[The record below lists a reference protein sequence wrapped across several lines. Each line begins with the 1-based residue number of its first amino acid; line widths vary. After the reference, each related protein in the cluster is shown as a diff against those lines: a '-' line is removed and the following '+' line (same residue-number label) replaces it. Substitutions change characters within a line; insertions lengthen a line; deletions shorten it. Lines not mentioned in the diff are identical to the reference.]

1 MSYFIV
7 TNKGKSV
14 KIDLNRS
21 PVNALNYDLLSELNK
36 ILDEIESNCD
46 INILILSGGDSKFF
60 SFGLD
65 IPEILLLTRSQVK
78 ETLNLLVNTCKKIYL
93 SSKITISKI
102 NGHATGGGCMLALS
116 TDFRFMVNNRSKI
129 ALNEINIGLSLFSS
143 TIEILKSIVG
153 TKNAK
158 EILLGGKLLNP
169 SLAKDYGLV
178 NDLYEENDDFLF
190 EKLIDDY
197 GSKSLI
203 AIKDLKKSLQISN
216 LSLLN
221 DEDSKLDEFLDIFY
235 SEETQEK
242 LRKIKIKK

>member
-21 PVNALNYDLLSELNK
+21 PVNALNYDLLSELNI
-36 ILDEIESNCD
+36 ILDEIESNRD

>member
-1 MSYFIV
+1 
-7 TNKGKSV
+7 
-14 KIDLNRS
+14 
-21 PVNALNYDLLSELNK
+21 
-36 ILDEIESNCD
+36 
-46 INILILSGGDSKFF
+46 
-60 SFGLD
+60 
-65 IPEILLLTRSQVK
+65 
-78 ETLNLLVNTCKKIYL
+78 
-93 SSKITISKI
+93 
-102 NGHATGGGCMLALS
+102 MLALS

-235 SEETQEK
+235 SEKTK
-242 LRKIKIKK
+242 IIRKIKIKK

>member
-1 MSYFIV
+1 VSYFIV
-7 TNKGKSV
+7 TNKDKSV

-21 PVNALNYDLLSELNK
+21 PVNALNYDLLSELNI

>member
-21 PVNALNYDLLSELNK
+21 PVNALNYDLLSELNI
-36 ILDEIESNCD
+36 ILDEIERNCD

>member
-21 PVNALNYDLLSELNK
+21 PVNALNYDLLRELNI

-46 INILILSGGDSKFF
+46 INLLILSGGDSKFF

>member
-7 TNKGKSV
+7 TNKDKSV

-21 PVNALNYDLLSELNK
+21 PVNALNYDLLSELNI

>member
-1 MSYFIV
+1 VSYFIV

-21 PVNALNYDLLSELNK
+21 PVNALNYDLLRELNI

-46 INILILSGGDSKFF
+46 INLLILSGGDSKFF

>member
-21 PVNALNYDLLSELNK
+21 PVNALNYDLLRELNI

-46 INILILSGGDSKFF
+46 INLLILSGGDSKFF

-153 TKNAK
+153 IKNAK

-197 GSKSLI
+197 GSKSSI

>member
-7 TNKGKSV
+7 TNKDKSV

-21 PVNALNYDLLSELNK
+21 PVNALNYDLLSELNI
-36 ILDEIESNCD
+36 ILDEIERNCD

>member
-1 MSYFIV
+1 VSYFIV

-21 PVNALNYDLLSELNK
+21 PVNALNYDLLSELNI

>member
-21 PVNALNYDLLSELNK
+21 PVNALNYDLLRELNI
-36 ILDEIESNCD
+36 ILDKIESNCD
-46 INILILSGGDSKFF
+46 INLLILSGGDSKFF

>member
-21 PVNALNYDLLSELNK
+21 PVNALNYDLLSELNI

-46 INILILSGGDSKFF
+46 INVLILSGGDSKFF

>member
-21 PVNALNYDLLSELNK
+21 PVNALNYDLLSELNI

>member
-21 PVNALNYDLLSELNK
+21 PVNALNYDLLSELNI

-178 NDLYEENDDFLF
+178 NDLSEENDDFLF

>member
-21 PVNALNYDLLSELNK
+21 PVNALNYDLLSELNI

-169 SLAKDYGLV
+169 SLAKDYGHV